1 MRVCHFWRFNM
12 NRTYQ
17 FLLIIIRSGKYSHSD
32 LFSKLDL
39 FFMLDRITEEQY
51 LELSGMLRETENGEV
66 SEYELEEE
74 AVQP

>member
-1 MRVCHFWRFNM
+1 M

-51 LELSGMLRETENGEV
+51 LELSEMLRETENGEV